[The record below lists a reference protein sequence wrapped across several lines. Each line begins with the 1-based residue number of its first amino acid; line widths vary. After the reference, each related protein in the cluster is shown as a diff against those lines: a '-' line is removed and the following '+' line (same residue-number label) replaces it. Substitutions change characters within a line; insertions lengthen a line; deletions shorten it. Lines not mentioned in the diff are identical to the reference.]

1 VIDPARALA
10 LASARGLYWDRP
22 HVHEPDAEGP
32 GPGCC

>member
-10 LASARGLYWDRP
+10 LAAARGLYWDRP
-22 HVHEPDAEGP
+22 HVHEPEAEGH